1 MKRPRGRGRRQ
12 PNSLNRSYDSNGPDV
27 RVRGTATQVYE
38 KYQVLARDAQLSGDR
53 VGSENYMQHAEHY
66 YRILLAS
73 QPARP
78 VESAT
83 DANDDGLSDDDEIE
97 ANGVSM
103 EADDGEAE
111 KANGEDAGSY
121 EPLILSREKPA
132 KSKAESSEGRKA
144 KDSSGDEAGG
154 DEKQERG
161 SRRRGPLR
169 RRRSADKTAPESAS
183 DEGSSAEAAAE
194 AAVDAAVEA
203 ANIVEVV
210 GE

>member
-53 VGSENYMQHAEHY
+53 VGSENYLQHAEHY

-78 VESAT
+78 VESAA
-83 DANDDGLSDDDEIE
+83 DNEAVSDDDEME
-97 ANGVSM
+97 ANGVAVDA
-103 EADDGEAE
+103 ETGEPENE
-111 KANGEDAGSY
+111 KANGEEAGNY
-121 EPLILSREKPA
+121 EPLILSRDKPA
-132 KSKAESSEGRKA
+132 KSKSAKSDGRKA
-144 KDSSGDEAGG
+144 SDAASGNGSDEAASA
-154 DEKQERG
+154 DDKQDRG

-169 RRRSADKTAPESAS
+169 RRRTSDKVTP
-183 DEGSSAEAAAE
+183 DIVSAESTA
-194 AAVDAAVEA
+194 DG
-203 ANIVEVV
+203 V
-210 GE
+210 GEAVSD

>member
-121 EPLILSREKPA
+121 EPLILSRENPA

-203 ANIVEVV
+203 ANIGEVV